1 MIVNRLE
8 ISFGDDENVLT
19 LGYVEGYVDR
29 CTILNI
35 LKTIVPVKYT
45 MCKLYLIK
53 VIFLKKHSGKKK

>member
-1 MIVNRLE
+1 MTVNRLE

-35 LKTIVPVKYT
+35 LKTTVPVKCT

-53 VIFLKKHSGKKK
+53 VI